1 MNMNENISLDLK
13 NTDNEKD
20 PQIFTGRTATVEN
33 STNQYKLSG
42 RVTKQGKKS
51 LNLNQ
56 KNLHEEFN
64 NI

>member
-20 PQIFTGRTATVEN
+20 PQIFTGRTVTVEN

-51 LNLNQ
+51 LNLN
-56 KNLHEEFN
+56 
-64 NI
+64 

>member
-13 NTDNEKD
+13 NTENEKD

-51 LNLNQ
+51 LNLN
-56 KNLHEEFN
+56 
-64 NI
+64 